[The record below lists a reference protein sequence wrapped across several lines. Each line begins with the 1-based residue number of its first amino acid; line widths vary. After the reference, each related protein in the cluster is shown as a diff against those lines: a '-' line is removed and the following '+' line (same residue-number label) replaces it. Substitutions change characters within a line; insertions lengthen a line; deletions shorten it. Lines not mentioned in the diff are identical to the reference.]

1 MDCLSILKRMEKRQI
16 EQGEQLERILVAVE
30 AQPAVGFVFT
40 VEIEGQITEGAT
52 AITMTNSQ
60 QASATI
66 QPVDKK
72 GQPAPVDGVPVWAS
86 SDETIITVESAAD
99 GLSAVAVSHLVGV
112 ATILVEVDADLGE
125 GVKPINGSHEVEV
138 TGGVATGESIIVS
151 AGEATPKA

>member
-99 GLSAVAVSHLVGV
+99 GLSAVVKAVGPLGAAKVSVT
-112 ATILVEVDADLGE
+112 ADADLGT
-125 GVKPINGSHEVEV
+125 GVTSIFGSLDV
-138 TGGVATGESIIVS
+138 TITQGQAVGITITL
-151 AGEATPKA
+151 GEATEQ